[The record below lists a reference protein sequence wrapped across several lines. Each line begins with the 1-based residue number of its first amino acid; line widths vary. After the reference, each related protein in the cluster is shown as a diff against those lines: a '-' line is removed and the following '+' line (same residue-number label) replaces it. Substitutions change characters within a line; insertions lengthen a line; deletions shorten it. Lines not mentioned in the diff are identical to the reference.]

1 MWEKVSFQKKPLA
14 GGARTYHGCDDD
26 DGDIV
31 VDSDG
36 DAGVDNDVDC
46 DGDDGDG
53 IPHICHRHHR
63 RCLCKFFLPGVIFFQ
78 IEREKLAFYCIV
90 YNNLRPSV

>member
-1 MWEKVSFQKKPLA
+1 MIIPMIWEKDKKQLWEKVSFQKKPLA

-53 IPHICHRHHR
+53 GMNKSQRTKSQMII
-63 RCLCKFFLPGVIFFQ
+63 
-78 IEREKLAFYCIV
+78 
-90 YNNLRPSV
+90 